1 MDISKPGWHG
11 PDSTSDGQDN
21 SGLVCY
27 SLTSPDFVWITMM
40 GVWEFGAE
48 EGNVSPTAVF
58 VHPDKVEVAV
68 WWYGLEY
75 QSKEKIWYL
84 LHWPSTATSHPAIY
98 AHNHGQNFIMMDDN
112 ARPHRARI
120 VDNFLQG
127 QHITRMHPWPVC
139 SPDMNPI
146 EHCWDQLGRA
156 IALHRVP
163 GDTLNDLRR
172 YIREEWQNI
181 PLVCVR
187 GLVGSMRRRCQEC
200 IGRRGSN
207 TRY

>member
-1 MDISKPGWHG
+1 MLFTDETRFCLDHHDGRVRVWRRRGERFADSCVRSSRQGRGGSVMIWAGISEQGKT
-11 PDSTSDGQDN
+11 D
-21 SGLVCY
+21 LV
-27 SLTSPDFVWITMM
+27 FV
-40 GVWEFGAE
+40 
-48 EGNVSPTAVF
+48 EGNMNAQRYIDQVLQPVIL
-58 VHPDKVEVAV
+58 PC
-68 WWYGLEY
+68 
-75 QSKEKIWYL
+75 
-84 LHWPSTATSHPAIY
+84 

-127 QHITRMHPWPVC
+127 HHITRMHPWPAC

-156 IALHRVP
+156 IARRRVP

-181 PLVCVR
+181 PLVRVR
-187 GLVGSMRRRCQEC
+187 GLVSSMRRRCQEC